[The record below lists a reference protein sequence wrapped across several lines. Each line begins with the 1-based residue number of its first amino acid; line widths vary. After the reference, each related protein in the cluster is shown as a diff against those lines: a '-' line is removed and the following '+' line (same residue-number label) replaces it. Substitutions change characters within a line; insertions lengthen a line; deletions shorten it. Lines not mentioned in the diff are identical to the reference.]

1 MKNSTLL
8 LTIASAMLLQAAPA
22 VAQNNVPI
30 RKIKAVKPATE
41 LTLLDRVESDTHRK
55 IYQYNEYGYITS
67 VMEYRKEVG
76 QWVLNTD
83 NSYRQEYVFNAAGQ
97 CTART
102 CFNVDKAG
110 NKTTEK
116 NKANMEVIGDKTWE
130 RYYKEY
136 SDGTTHISEA
146 YAYDQWG
153 NRVEEII
160 YGYDSYSK
168 KETIRT
174 YNKREYSGPVDKY
187 TDNANYESLKNG
199 RLLYYLRARGYDD
212 YHFTMNTNELYV
224 EEFRKIVWQTEN
236 DKLYKREYTCP
247 NYLQITVG
255 SIEREMW
262 KSSESEF
269 TLNADGTRPIKE
281 TVRGYDE
288 TGEVKY
294 DYTSHTYTWDDRG
307 RLLASFEYNESPS
320 EVSYKGEYTYA
331 DDYAKTLSLRE
342 AIAEL
347 SCGNQIY
354 PEDEFLQF
362 GRIATSSYYYAEDGD
377 KGESTYEWN
386 ADGQLIGGTWK
397 ETSITSGPDN
407 NDTSTETDYG
417 EIRVGYNADGH
428 MAWKIDHS
436 ITENEFIKI
445 EYLYNKEGVWTGEAE
460 YDGDSWDGPWTKEGE
475 RGNARARK
483 RLATR
488 AATTPKF
495 IDDLTDGSH
504 SIEKHDGVWNTYG
517 NYNVTDGI
525 VTGGGYQQTLVSNA
539 SVPANPAYNYTDPLM
554 PLERE
559 EDEEVF
565 TNEAEAV
572 WSYTWNPQKGDWE
585 SEWSP
590 TEAKRVYNKDG
601 NIVADIYDG
610 NQTIVSTITYRLD
623 DDGRLI
629 EEIYSKGGN
638 ITYEYLPG
646 TDYLLESVETA
657 ADNSRN
663 VCHYYYSKHN
673 YVDPTGIESIKRND
687 VSTPVWYDLQG
698 RRITTPT
705 SKGIYIVNGKKV
717 MVR

>member
-1 MKNSTLL
+1 MRNSTLL
-8 LTIASAMLLQAAPA
+8 LAIASAMFMQAAPA
-22 VAQNNVPI
+22 AAQNNVPI
-30 RKIKAVKPATE
+30 RKIKAVKPTTE

-67 VMEYRKEVG
+67 VMEYNKEAG
-76 QWVLNTD
+76 QWVLDTD

-102 CFNVDKAG
+102 SFNVDKAG

-116 NKANMEVIGDKTWE
+116 NKAKVEVIGDTTWE

-136 SDGTTHISEA
+136 PDSTTHISEA

-153 NRVEEII
+153 NRVEEIL
-160 YGYDSYSK
+160 YGYDSYNR
-168 KETIRT
+168 KEFIRR
-174 YNKREYSGPVDKY
+174 YKKREYSGPVDIY
-187 TDNANYESLKNG
+187 ADNANHGSIERG
-199 RLLYYLRARGYDD
+199 RLLYDLTAKGQDD
-212 YHFTMNTNELYV
+212 YHYTMNTNELYV
-224 EEFRKIVWQTEN
+224 DEFRKIVWQTEN

-255 SIEREMW
+255 SIERKMW

-269 TLNADGTRPIKE
+269 ALNADGTRPVRE
-281 TVRGYDE
+281 TMRSYDQ
-288 TGEVKY
+288 TGEVTG
-294 DYTSHTYTWDDRG
+294 DNISHSYTWDNLG
-307 RLLASFEYNESPS
+307 RLLSDIRYNGSTS
-320 EVSYKGEYTYA
+320 EISYKDEYTYA
-331 DDYAKTLSLRE
+331 DYYAKKLSLRE
-342 AIAEL
+342 AIEAL
-347 SCGNQIY
+347 DGGGQIY
-354 PEDEFLQF
+354 PEDEFMQF
-362 GRIATSSYYYAEDGD
+362 GHPATSSYYYPDDGD

-386 ADGQLIGGTWK
+386 ANGQLIGGKWTETYK
-397 ETSITSGPDN
+397 EYDSN
-407 NDTSTETDYG
+407 NDNPTTVTDYG

-428 MAWKIDHS
+428 LAWKIDHS
-436 ITENEFIKI
+436 ISENEFIKI
-445 EYLYNKEGVWTGEAE
+445 EYLYNKKGVWTSEAE
-460 YDGDSWDGPWTKEGE
+460 YDGDSWDGPWTKEDWSK
-475 RGNARARK
+475 ARARK

-504 SIEKHDGVWNTYG
+504 YIEKHDGVWNTYG

-539 SVPANPAYNYTDPLM
+539 SVPANPQYNYTDPLM

-559 EDEEVF
+559 DEE
-565 TNEAEAV
+565 EAYPVTSEAI
-572 WSYTWNPQKGDWE
+572 WYYDWNTDKGDWKLLGY
-585 SEWSP
+585 P
-590 TEAKRVYNKDG
+590 TEAQRVYNKDG
-601 NIVADIYDG
+601 NIVADTYNG

-687 VSTPVWYDLQG
+687 ASTPVWYDLQG

>member
-8 LTIASAMLLQAAPA
+8 LAIASAMLLQAAPA

-30 RKIKAVKPATE
+30 RKIKAVKPTTE

-67 VMEYRKEVG
+67 VMEYRKEAG
-76 QWVLNTD
+76 QWVLDTD

-136 SDGTTHISEA
+136 PDSTTHISEA

-160 YGYDSYSK
+160 YGYDSYIK
-168 KETIRT
+168 METIRT

-224 EEFRKIVWQTEN
+224 EEFHKTVWQTEN
-236 DKLYKREYTCP
+236 DKLYRREYGCRGSME
-247 NYLQITVG
+247 LQVG
-255 SIEREMW
+255 SIEKKMW

-281 TVRGYDE
+281 TVRSYDE
-288 TGEVKY
+288 TGEVMR
-294 DYTSHTYTWDDRG
+294 DYTYHTYTWDDRG
-307 RLLASFEYNESPS
+307 RLLAYIEYKGSPS
-320 EVSYKGEYTYA
+320 KISYKNEYTYA

-342 AIAEL
+342 AIEAL
-347 SCGNQIY
+347 DGGSQIY

-362 GRIATSSYYYAEDGD
+362 GHEATSSFWYDDGD
-377 KGESTYEWN
+377 SGNSTYEWN
-386 ADGQLIGGTWK
+386 ANGQLIGGTWT
-397 ETSITSGPDN
+397 ETCTPSGPDGN
-407 NDTSTETDYG
+407 NPTTQTDRGET
-417 EIRVGYNADGH
+417 RVGYNADGH
-428 MAWKIDHS
+428 MAWTIDHG
-436 ITENEFIKI
+436 ITENYFSKI
-445 EYLYNKEGVWTGEAE
+445 EYLYNKEGIWTGEAE
-460 YDGDSWDGPWTKEGE
+460 YSGDGWDGPWTKEGD

-504 SIEKHDGVWNTYG
+504 NIENNDGVWNTNG
-517 NYNVTDGI
+517 NYNVTDGV
-525 VTGGGYQQTLVSNA
+525 VTGGGYQQTLASNA
-539 SVPANPAYNYTDPLM
+539 SVPANPQYNYTDPLM
-554 PLERE
+554 PLEGEDDEDADVACE
-559 EDEEVF
+559 EIWYYD
-565 TNEAEAV
+565 
-572 WSYTWNPQKGDWE
+572 WNTDKGDWE
-585 SEWSP
+585 LAWGP

-601 NIVADIYDG
+601 NIVADTYNG

-687 VSTPVWYDLQG
+687 ASTPVWYDLQG

>member
-1 MKNSTLL
+1 MRNSTLL
-8 LTIASAMLLQAAPA
+8 LAIASAMFMQAAPA
-22 VAQNNVPI
+22 AAQNNVPI
-30 RKIKAVKPATE
+30 RKIKAVKPTTE

-67 VMEYRKEVG
+67 VMEYNKEAG
-76 QWVLNTD
+76 QWVLDTD

-102 CFNVDKAG
+102 SFNVDKAG

-116 NKANMEVIGDKTWE
+116 NKAKVEVIGDTTWE

-136 SDGTTHISEA
+136 PDSTTHISEA

-153 NRVEEII
+153 NRVEEIL
-160 YGYDSYSK
+160 YGYDSYNR
-168 KETIRT
+168 KEFIRR
-174 YNKREYSGPVDKY
+174 YKKREYSGPVDIY
-187 TDNANYESLKNG
+187 ADNANYTSIERG
-199 RLLYYLRARGYDD
+199 RLLYDLTAKGQDD
-212 YHFTMNTNELYV
+212 YHYTMNTNELYV
-224 EEFRKIVWQTEN
+224 DEFRKIVWQTEN

-247 NYLQITVG
+247 NYLQIMVG
-255 SIEREMW
+255 SIERGMW

-269 TLNADGTRPIKE
+269 ALNADGTRPVKK
-281 TVRGYDE
+281 TMRSYDE
-288 TGEVKY
+288 TGEVTG
-294 DYTSHTYTWDDRG
+294 DNIFHSYTWDNLG
-307 RLLASFEYNESPS
+307 RLLSDIRYNGSTS
-320 EVSYKGEYTYA
+320 EISYKDEYTYA
-331 DDYAKTLSLRE
+331 DDYAKKLSLRE
-342 AIAEL
+342 AIEAL
-347 SCGNQIY
+347 DGGGQIY
-354 PEDEFLQF
+354 PEDEFMQF
-362 GRIATSSYYYAEDGD
+362 GHPATSSYYYPDDGD

-386 ADGQLIGGTWK
+386 ANGQLIGGKWTETYK
-397 ETSITSGPDN
+397 EYDSN
-407 NDTSTETDYG
+407 NDNPTTVTDYG

-445 EYLYNKEGVWTGEAE
+445 EYLYNKEGVWTSEAE
-460 YDGDSWDGPWTKEGE
+460 YDGDSWDGPWTKEDWSK
-475 RGNARARK
+475 ARARK

-488 AATTPKF
+488 AATAPKF
-495 IDDLTDGSH
+495 IDNMTDGYH
-504 SIEKHDGVWNTYG
+504 YIENNDGVWNTNG
-517 NYNVTDGI
+517 NYNVTDGV
-525 VTGGGYQQTLVSNA
+525 VTGGGYQQTLASNA
-539 SVPANPAYNYTDPLM
+539 SVPANPQYNYTDPLM

-559 EDEEVF
+559 DEE
-565 TNEAEAV
+565 EAYPVTSEAI
-572 WSYTWNPQKGDWE
+572 WYYDWNTDKGDWKLLGY
-585 SEWSP
+585 P
-590 TEAKRVYNKDG
+590 TEAQRVYNKDG
-601 NIVADIYDG
+601 NIVADTYNG

-687 VSTPVWYDLQG
+687 ASTPVWYDLQG